1 MESLEKNNDLH
12 ALKKKYDKM
21 QIKYGAKELDA
32 IYYGGCIHNP
42 DVCFVFMNPTGRN
55 IASEKTWCGPKYP
68 WLGTKNI
75 WKLFHSIHLID
86 DELYDEI
93 LKKRPKDWDYDFCE
107 KVYRCVEEKHFFI
120 TNLGKCTQ
128 LDARPLSDATLS
140 QYLKLLFRE
149 IDIIKPKIIITF
161 GNQVSSIFL
170 NEKITVSTCRKKYY
184 EREIHHI
191 QYKVFPVFYP
201 VGNGIFNIEKAIEDI
216 KFIINH
222 YIEK

>member
-86 DELYDEI
+86 DE
-93 LKKRPKDWDYDFCE
+93 
-107 KVYRCVEEKHFFI
+107 
-120 TNLGKCTQ
+120 
-128 LDARPLSDATLS
+128 
-140 QYLKLLFRE
+140 
-149 IDIIKPKIIITF
+149 PKIIITF

-216 KFIINH
+216 KFVINH